1 MTSFILLLLLIYF
14 LGITTL
20 LAWLSD
26 LSKEKTEK
34 FPSWQAAIAGDLNGV
49 GSLENIKNGGIY
61 QNNKV
66 GNPVIT

>member
-1 MTSFILLLLLIYF
+1 MTSFILLLLPIYF

-34 FPSWQAAIAGDLNGV
+34 FPSWQAAIAGDLHGV

>member
-1 MTSFILLLLLIYF
+1 MTSFILLLLPIYF

-34 FPSWQAAIAGDLNGV
+34 FPSWQAAIAGDLNNCKR
-49 GSLENIKNGGIY
+49 E
-61 QNNKV
+61 
-66 GNPVIT
+66 ITRQSKTDISR